1 MRHRRLLVFLAL
13 YGTAAPALF
22 LFAFRS
28 SGGFRVEL
36 GAADDEVYRIGN
48 PSAWGRPYQDQGPY
62 RLRRGVRRMT
72 TFAARMAFFGA
83 GLRIPLVVRGGDAE
97 LRLRMHRY
105 AQPGVVRVFANGI
118 ELGGLAFEEDSY
130 PWDVRRLRVPARF
143 LGNELNGELRIELQ
157 LEETARPV
165 NLPPGAIATFDWV
178 ELRPLGPS
186 GPSGPPATSRLW
198 PTRAQWFLALM
209 LPLLVYG
216 ALGWSRT
223 RAVFREM
230 GAFVAFLAIALA
242 YAFASGSASAALE
255 HLWLAFPLGALVWGA
270 LRAVLQVTPET
281 SRRLSVAFILILL
294 SHSSV
299 IFWPQHLPPDVRAH
313 TRQLRRLASSPWTA
327 ETLIEISSSYG
338 KEGRTLSLGRRHPE
352 AEYAAPYSPVSYFG
366 IHGARKFLDRPR
378 FLLEYLAIVAGA
390 TMVLLAFAI
399 AVHVAREPKAA
410 GYAAAL
416 MAIEISTWHHASRA
430 HTPAVVGQMLFMAA
444 ATYLLARHRD
454 FARFRVAAVF
464 ALLSLAATLAYSATL
479 VHFVLFMAWL
489 VFLELKERKSIWPG
503 RETWAVLISS
513 VMGALGSVAL
523 FYRHFLGV
531 SAGSSLASLAPSSYR
546 APATFVFLRNQVRDT
561 VRILNHGYPLWILLA
576 LPAYVNLRSWTS
588 GPFARRVVWAWTAT
602 YLSLLVFKDPLLFP
616 QLFLQIKE
624 DLFFAGLLSVLG
636 GITLEWLSRRFPKGK
651 LMVSLALLALFA
663 LQVNDYLYNA
673 DTIRPPAIGGN

>member
-1 MRHRRLLVFLAL
+1 MRHRRLLVFLTV
-13 YGTAAPALF
+13 YCVAAPALF

-28 SGGFRVEL
+28 SGAFRIEL
-36 GAADDEVYRIGN
+36 GAADDEVYRVGN
-48 PSAWGRPYQDQGPY
+48 PSAWGRPYEDHGPY
-62 RLRRGVRRMT
+62 RERRGVRWMT
-72 TFAARMAFFGA
+72 YFAARMAFFDA
-83 GLRIPLVVRGGDAE
+83 GLRLPLVIIGGDAE

-118 ELGGLAFEEDSY
+118 ELEALTFEENSY

-143 LGNELNGELRIELQ
+143 LDTDELIVELK
-157 LEETARPV
+157 LEETAREV

-178 ELRPLGPS
+178 ELGPLQE
-186 GPSGPPATSRLW
+186 ARLW
-198 PTRAQWFLALM
+198 PTRAQWFLALL

-223 RAVFREM
+223 RALFREI
-230 GAFVAFLAIALA
+230 GAFVTFLAIALA
-242 YAFASGSASAALE
+242 YAFASGSASAALG

-270 LRAVLQVTPET
+270 QRTFLRVPPET
-281 SRRLSVAFILILL
+281 SRRLSVAFILVLL
-294 SHSSV
+294 SHSTV

-327 ETLIEISSSYG
+327 ENLMEISSSYG

-366 IHGARKFLDRPR
+366 IHGVRKFLDRPR

-390 TMVLLAFAI
+390 IMVLLAFAI
-399 AVHVAREPKAA
+399 ARHVAREPKAA

-444 ATYLLARHRD
+444 AAYLLADHLH
-454 FARFRVAAVF
+454 FARFRVAATF
-464 ALLSLAATLAYSATL
+464 ALFSLAATLAYSATL

-489 VFLELKERKSIWPG
+489 VFLELWERKSILPG
-503 RETWAVLISS
+503 RQTWAMLIAS
-513 VMGALGSVAL
+513 VTGVLGSVAL
-523 FYRHFLGV
+523 FYRHFLGA
-531 SAGSSLASLAPSSYR
+531 SAGSSLASLAPSGYR
-546 APATFVFLRNQVRDT
+546 APATFVFLRNQARDT
-561 VRILNHGYPLWILLA
+561 VRILNHGYPLWILVA

-588 GPFARRVVWAWTAT
+588 GPFARRVVRAWTAT

-616 QLFLQIKE
+616 ELFLQIKE
-624 DLFFAGLLSVLG
+624 DLFFAGLLCVLG

-651 LMVSLALLALFA
+651 LMVSLVLLALFA
-663 LQVNDYLYNA
+663 FEVNDYLYNA
-673 DTIRPPAIGGN
+673 DTIHPPAVGQN